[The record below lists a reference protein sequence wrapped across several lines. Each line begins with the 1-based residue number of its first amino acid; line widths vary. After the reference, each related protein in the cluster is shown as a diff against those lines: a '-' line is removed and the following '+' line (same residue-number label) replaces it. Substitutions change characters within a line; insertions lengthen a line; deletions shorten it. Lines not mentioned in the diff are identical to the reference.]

1 MGNDKTVVRGFSR
14 GGFTKLGMLVQAVG
28 GASFRVVCGSASNR
42 RVTVQLICDGYVV
55 FSDSL
60 SFKSRNDRAAFIL
73 HAARCGAAV
82 IP

>member
-1 MGNDKTVVRGFSR
+1 MGNDKMVRDFSR
-14 GGFTKLGMLVQAVG
+14 GGFTKRGMLVQAVG
-28 GASFRVVCGSASNR
+28 GASFRVVCGSASSR
-42 RVTVQLICDGYVV
+42 RVAVQLICGGHVV

-73 HAARCGAAV
+73 HASQCGAAV